1 MDFYRELHAF
11 GAVPVRAGFIVFS
24 GLPLALLFLRGHPLV
39 ELTEYNDSAANII
52 VHSI

>member
-1 MDFYRELHAF
+1 MFLE
-11 GAVPVRAGFIVFS
+11 
-24 GLPLALLFLRGHPLV
+24 LFLLGRDSLYFQVFPWHFYFMRGHPLV